1 MIDNLAQQIEAFR
14 RANKFAEEDQIFL
27 SRRAAFAQAIGQPDL
42 YSFIDQFAL
51 YAGGQTLA
59 ARLAAYETLRRAID
73 IPGHVVEFGVWHGAN
88 LMFLAKVLRL
98 LRPNSTKKVVGF
110 DSFEGLRDF
119 HTFDGADAPAA
130 AGKYRGNESTLQAA
144 IEMFGMQNWVHL
156 IKGDART
163 TIPRFAEELPE
174 FMVSYAWI
182 DFDVYEPCKAA
193 LDFLGKRLAVGG
205 VIVFDEALSAAWPGE
220 TRALLEFLED
230 GANGRFEMF
239 DLPIARQPVL
249 YLVRR

>member
-1 MIDNLAQQIEAFR
+1 VTDIVGQQIEALR
-14 RANKFAEEDQIFL
+14 HANKFAEEDGVFL
-27 SRRAAFAQAIGQPDL
+27 ARRAAFAQAIGRPDL
-42 YSFIDQFAL
+42 YSYIDQFAL

-59 ARLAAYETLRRAID
+59 SRLAAYDTLCHAID

-88 LMFLAKVLRL
+88 LMFLAKILKL

-110 DSFEGLRDF
+110 DSFQGLHDF
-119 HTFDGADAPAA
+119 HAFDGADASAA
-130 AGKYRGNESTLQAA
+130 EGKYRGNEATLRAA
-144 IEMFGMQNWVHL
+144 IELFGMQDWVHL

-193 LDFLGKRLAVGG
+193 LNFLSKRLAVGG
-205 VIVFDEALSAAWPGE
+205 IIVFDEALSAVWPGE
-220 TRALLEFLED
+220 TRAMLEFLED
-230 GANGRFEMF
+230 RANSRFDMF
-239 DLPIARQPVL
+239 DMPIARQPVL